1 MVGTGKVINFA
12 AVNKNIQQHQ
22 PYRSTDK
29 RQYMTNNNIQLNGGY
44 NGITWV
50 LFDPCMKRTFKYQER
65 EAEKYGFKRTDR
77 ANGIRIYA
85 KFYGTREAALA
96 DKENIK
102 AAVTAL
108 RTYNSGKVAEGI
120 GTVICDKQYAQ
131 ATWEEPYKGWSSE
144 GSQAFVDIMR

>member
-1 MVGTGKVINFA
+1 
-12 AVNKNIQQHQ
+12 
-22 PYRSTDK
+22 
-29 RQYMTNNNIQLNGGY
+29 MTNNNIQLNGGY

-85 KFYGTREAALA
+85 KFYGSREAALA

-102 AAVTAL
+102 AGINAL
-108 RTYNSGKVAEGI
+108 RTYNSGRIASGI
-120 GTVICDKQYAQ
+120 GNVICDNQFAKGTY
-131 ATWEEPYKGWSSE
+131 ENPYLGWTDE
-144 GSQAFVDIMR
+144 GTTTFLDLMK

>member
-1 MVGTGKVINFA
+1 
-12 AVNKNIQQHQ
+12 
-22 PYRSTDK
+22 
-29 RQYMTNNNIQLNGGY
+29 
-44 NGITWV
+44 
-50 LFDPCMKRTFKYQER
+50 MKRTFKYQER

>member
-1 MVGTGKVINFA
+1 
-12 AVNKNIQQHQ
+12 
-22 PYRSTDK
+22 
-29 RQYMTNNNIQLNGGY
+29 MTNNNIQLNGGY

-85 KFYGTREAALA
+85 KFYGSREAALA

-108 RTYNSGKVAEGI
+108 STYNSGKVARGI

-131 ATWEEPYKGWSSE
+131 ATWEEPHKGWSSK
-144 GSQAFVDIMR
+144 GSQTFVDIMR